1 MGAGKGGNRVSGRAR
16 AGNQAAATGSLLNGA
31 AGSQEGARLLP
42 RGVPANRAAEEL
54 IVTQRES
61 HAAV

>member
-1 MGAGKGGNRVSGRAR
+1 MSGRAR